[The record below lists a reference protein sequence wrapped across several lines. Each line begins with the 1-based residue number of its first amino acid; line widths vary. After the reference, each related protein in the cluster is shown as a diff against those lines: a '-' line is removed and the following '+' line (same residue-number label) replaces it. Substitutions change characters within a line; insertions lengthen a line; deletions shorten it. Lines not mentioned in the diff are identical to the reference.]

1 MAEEPEIDRS
11 GAPPSPPSDVAT
23 WAALS
28 AASRETADAFLEDQ
42 RKVAREQAGYIS
54 LQSKEL
60 AHELTLRHWSL
71 RVRHVSDVL
80 KLSFELGAA
89 ALVLALAAAIGSGV
103 WSAAHDKGLIIESF
117 DVPPDM
123 AAKGLSGPVIA
134 SKLLD
139 DITAL
144 QKATSSSR
152 PASSFTNDWTNAIK
166 VEIPDTGVSFGQAYR
181 YLRNWLGEDMH
192 MSGEAVET
200 DKGIALTVRL
210 SNESGV
216 TFEGPRTDFDKIVH
230 QAAEAM
236 FKQAQPY
243 RYAVYLAEHGRVAES
258 GAIFHDLTEA
268 GSPLERAW
276 AYIGLAA
283 IAENGDRFA
292 EADALARRSLA
303 EDPALPNGL
312 IGIAESADDRSH
324 SEDSLSDWRRAE
336 DALRHTSS
344 DVWNGND
351 VRQSVQLASIRQAEL
366 VGDYLAAS
374 AGLNGLGAVAG
385 DFNGASNEIDLAEDI
400 AAAHD
405 PRAAAARLAALGP
418 LKSSDPLGA
427 LDSGAYDPASADIA
441 HADIAADISDWRAA
455 AHYLDESDTLAQG
468 VSPITREFY
477 SNQSVLERKI
487 APRRALASAML
498 GDFRDAHG
506 RIDATPRDCYFCL
519 RTRGEIDA
527 TQRNFAG
534 AAFWFA
540 RAVDAAPSIP
550 FAYAD
555 WGALLFSE
563 GEFDAAI
570 AKFEAAHDKGP
581 HFADPLEMWGEAL
594 MQKNRSDLA
603 LAKFEEANKYAPNWG
618 RLHLKWGEAL
628 FYAGKRDDAKKQ
640 FAIAGGLEL
649 LQSEKAALA
658 AWMKTHG

>member
-1 MAEEPEIDRS
+1 M
-11 GAPPSPPSDVAT
+11 V
-23 WAALS
+23 
-28 AASRETADAFLEDQ
+28 
-42 RKVAREQAGYIS
+42 VARAQTEVLH
-54 LQSKEL
+54 LQ
-60 AHELTLRHWSL
+60 AHELKHELKLRHWSL

-103 WSAAHDKGLIIESF
+103 WSAAHDRGLIIESF

-210 SNESGV
+210 SDESGV
-216 TFEGPRTDFDKIVH
+216 TFEGSRTDFDKIVH
-230 QAAEAM
+230 QAAEVM

-258 GAIFHDLTEA
+258 GAIFRDLTGA
-268 GSPLERAW
+268 GSPMERAW

-283 IAENGDRFA
+283 IAENGGHFA
-292 EADALARRSLA
+292 EADAMARRSLA

-312 IGIAESADDRSH
+312 IGIAESADEQSH

-336 DALRHTSS
+336 DALKHTSS
-344 DVWNGND
+344 DVWNGNG
-351 VRQSVQLASIRQAEL
+351 VGQSVQLASIRQAEL

-374 AGLNGLGAVAG
+374 AGHKGLGAVAG
-385 DFNGASNEIDLAEDI
+385 DFNGASNEIDLAQDI
-400 AAAHD
+400 VAAHD
-405 PRAAAARLAALGP
+405 PRAAAARLAALGS
-418 LKSSDPLGA
+418 LTSSDPLAA
-427 LDSGAYDPASADIA
+427 LDSDAYDPASADIA
-441 HADIAADISDWRAA
+441 RADIAANISDWRAA
-455 AHYLDESDTLAQG
+455 AHDLDESDALAQG
-468 VSPITREFY
+468 VSRITREFY
-477 SNQSVLERKI
+477 SNQSVLEREI

-498 GDFRDAHG
+498 GDFRDAHA

-519 RTRGEIDA
+519 RMRGEIDA
-527 TQRNFAG
+527 AQKNFAG

-555 WGALLFSE
+555 WGALLLSE
-563 GEFDAAI
+563 GEYDAAI
-570 AKFEAAHDKGP
+570 AKFEVAHDRGP
-581 HFADPLEMWGEAL
+581 HFADTLEIWGEAL
-594 MQKNRSDLA
+594 IAKNRSDLA
-603 LAKFEEANKYAPNWG
+603 LAKFGEANKYAPNWG

-628 FYAGKRDDAKKQ
+628 FYAGKPADAKKQ
-640 FAIAGGLEL
+640 FAIATGLDL
-649 LQSEKAALA
+649 SLADRVALA
-658 AWMKTHG
+658 NWMNAHG